1 MAASGAEALK
11 AAAFDLSPE
20 PALVVDRD
28 GGLVAVNEAAE
39 ALFGHGLSLL
49 ARGRFRAAL
58 PPGSV
63 LVSLL
68 DRAIFEGALVRE
80 HGVEVNLFGQPPFEA
95 DGAAAPL
102 GDGAV
107 LLTLHVKGALGVDR
121 AADAAGLRSVVG
133 LGKMLAHE
141 IKNPLAGIRGAA
153 QLLKTGASAVD
164 QPLAQLIVDETD
176 RIRRLVDRMEAFS
189 DEVPTPREARQYP
202 PGAGSRP
209 RPGRQWRRRWF
220 GPAETYDPSLPLVWG
235 DEDHLIQI
243 FLNLV
248 KNAAEAAHMR
258 GDGRARSRCI
268 PPGARASG
276 CAAPT
281 ARPPA
286 ARRSRSRQD
295 NGPGVPQSLRDHLF
309 QPFVT
314 TKANGTGLGLAL
326 VTKLVTAHG
335 GLIDFESEPGRTVF
349 RVLLPV
355 APERGPVWRR
365 VSMNAASKKILIA
378 DDDSSMRLVLSQ
390 AFTRLGYQVR
400 ATGNATTCSSGSWTA
415 RAIWSSPM

>member
-1 MAASGAEALK
+1 MTDHARVSPTKISDSLK
-11 AAAFDLSPE
+11 IAAFDLSPE
-20 PALVVDRD
+20 PALVVDRE
-28 GGLVAVNEAAE
+28 GALVAVNEAAE
-39 ALFGHGLSLL
+39 ALFGQGLSLL

-63 LVSLL
+63 LVSMM
-68 DRAIFEGALVRE
+68 DRALFEGALVRE

-102 GDGAV
+102 GDGSV
-107 LLTLHVKGALGVDR
+107 LLTLHVKGVLGVER
-121 AADAAGLRSVVG
+121 ASDAAGLRSVVG
-133 LGKMLAHE
+133 LGRMLAHE

-153 QLLKTGASAVD
+153 QLLKTGASAAD

-189 DEVPTPREARQYP
+189 DEVPSPREAVNIHQVLDRVRALVVNGVADGLALQ
-202 PGAGSRP
+202 
-209 RPGRQWRRRWF
+209 
-220 GPAETYDPSLPLVWG
+220 EHYDPSLPDVWG
-235 DEDHLIQI
+235 DEDHLIQV

-258 GDGRARSRCI
+258 GDGLGILSIHTAWR
-268 PPGARASG
+268 PGVRVRGADGKASAG
-276 CAAPT
+276 APIEI
-281 ARPPA
+281 RVE
-286 ARRSRSRQD
+286 D

-326 VTKLVTAHG
+326 VTKLVTSHG

-349 RVLLPV
+349 RVLLP
-355 APERGPVWRR
+355 
-365 VSMNAASKKILIA
+365 M
-378 DDDSSMRLVLSQ
+378 
-390 AFTRLGYQVR
+390 
-400 ATGNATTCSSGSWTA
+400 ATGKLASSTGDA
-415 RAIWSSPM
+415 HA

>member
-1 MAASGAEALK
+1 MTDRARILSGSALDALK
-11 AAAFDLSPE
+11 ASAFELSPE
-20 PALVVDRD
+20 PALVVDRE
-28 GGLVAVNEAAE
+28 GGLVAVNESAE

-63 LVSLL
+63 LVSLM
-68 DRAIFEGALVRE
+68 DRAVFEGALVRE

-95 DGAAAPL
+95 DGAAVPL
-102 GDGAV
+102 GDGSV
-107 LLTLHVKGALGVDR
+107 LLTLHVKGALGVER
-121 AADAAGLRSVVG
+121 GADQAGLRSVVG
-133 LGKMLAHE
+133 LGRMLAHE

-153 QLLKTGASAVD
+153 QLLKTGASAAD

-189 DEVPTPREARQYP
+189 EQAPTPREAVNIHQVLDRVRALVANGVADGLYL
-202 PGAGSRP
+202 RDH
-209 RPGRQWRRRWF
+209 
-220 GPAETYDPSLPLVWG
+220 YDPSLPPVWG
-235 DEDHLIQI
+235 DEDQLIQI

-248 KNAAEAAHMR
+248 KNASEAAHMR
-258 GDGRARSRCI
+258 GDGQGELTIHTAWR
-268 PPGARASG
+268 PGVRVRGADGKSASS
-276 CAAPT
+276 APIEI
-281 ARPPA
+281 RV
-286 ARRSRSRQD
+286 QD
-295 NGPGVPQSLRDHLF
+295 NGPGVPQSLREHLF

-355 APERGPVWRR
+355 APEP
-365 VSMNAASKKILIA
+365 S
-378 DDDSSMRLVLSQ
+378 
-390 AFTRLGYQVR
+390 LGD
-400 ATGNATTCSSGSWTA
+400 A
-415 RAIWSSPM
+415 

>member
-1 MAASGAEALK
+1 MTDHARAITTKAPEALK

-20 PALVVDRD
+20 PALVVDRE

-189 DEVPTPREARQYP
+189 ENLPTPREAVNIHQVLDRVRALVAN
-202 PGAGSRP
+202 GVADGLALR
-209 RPGRQWRRRWF
+209 
-220 GPAETYDPSLPLVWG
+220 ETYDPSLPLVWG

-258 GDGRARSRCI
+258 GDGRGAISMHTAWR
-268 PPGARASG
+268 PGVRVRGSDGKTSSG
-276 CAAPT
+276 APIEI
-281 ARPPA
+281 RV
-286 ARRSRSRQD
+286 QD
-295 NGPGVPQSLRDHLF
+295 NGPGVPQTLRDHLF

-355 APERGPVWRR
+355 APEAP
-365 VSMNAASKKILIA
+365 
-378 DDDSSMRLVLSQ
+378 
-390 AFTRLGYQVR
+390 
-400 ATGNATTCSSGSWTA
+400 SGDA
-415 RAIWSSPM
+415 